1 MSLIPAFEIG
11 VWNTWISMA
20 ALWFTRNGASVW
32 RSFAPSGVP
41 SLPWT
46 ENDDGPLLRAK
57 FHSFAPSFESDAAG
71 NLGIHLHVLKLPVPL
86 HISIF

>member
-11 VWNTWISMA
+11 VWNTWIFMV

-32 RSFAPSGVP
+32 RPFARLGVP

-46 ENDDGPLLRAK
+46 ENDDGPLLRAE
-57 FHSFAPSFESDAAG
+57 FHSFAPPFESDAAG
-71 NLGIHLHVLKLPVPL
+71 NLGIRLHVLKLPVTL
-86 HISIF
+86 HISTF